1 MKALSELTAKD
12 IENIKVVCF
21 DVDGVTLRRGTQIL
35 DKGNEQIMRTVPLE
49 DNILQK
55 LLRLKKYFHV
65 TINSGRS
72 GFYLTKVFGDILWDN
87 ASLISENGIFVL
99 YKGEFHQNFIFTD
112 YELKVLRDVT
122 NKLKVLASNDK
133 RVDGFEYKM
142 FLLVLH
148 CNQAIPEVAEIV
160 AEQDLKGEF
169 YCWWNGEAY
178 DICPRRFNKG
188 IGLKK
193 LCELLGYTT
202 ENAMAIGNG
211 INDKDMTDIAAI
223 GITTDKVHLQADYYI
238 DGEHLGGEYLMD
250 KLLEL
255 KEHSA

>member
-1 MKALSELTAKD
+1 MMMHLDSLSKED
-12 IENIKVVCF
+12 IKNIKIVCF
-21 DVDGVTLRRGTQIL
+21 DVDGVTIQRGTKIIDKGDVQTMKTILLEGRIL
-35 DKGNEQIMRTVPLE
+35 D
-49 DNILQK
+49 K

-72 GFYLTKVFGDILWDN
+72 SFYLMKVFQDVLWGD

-99 YKGEFHQNFIFTD
+99 YKGELHQNFVFSE
-112 YELKVLRDVT
+112 YELQVLKNVT
-122 NKLKVLASNDK
+122 QRLKKIAVGDDRAS
-133 RVDGFEYKM
+133 GFEYKL

-148 CNQAIPEVAEIV
+148 CKEAIPEVAEIV
-160 AEQDLKGEF
+160 AEEDIKGEF

-188 IGLKK
+188 VGLKK
-193 LCELLGYTT
+193 LCELLGYGP
-202 ENAMAIGNG
+202 ENAIAIGNG

-223 GITTDKVHLQADYYI
+223 GVTTDREHLEADYYCE
-238 DGEHLGGEYLMD
+238 GEHLGGEYLMD

-255 KEHSA
+255 KED

>member
-1 MKALSELTAKD
+1 MKPLSELTAEDIKD
-12 IENIKVVCF
+12 IKVVCF
-21 DVDGVTLRRGTQIL
+21 DVDGVTLKRGTQII

-49 DNILQK
+49 NNILQK
-55 LLRLKKYFHV
+55 LLKLKKYFHI

-72 GFYLTKVFGDILWDN
+72 GFYLTKVFGDILWGN

-99 YKGEFHQNFIFTD
+99 YKGKFYQNFIFTP
-112 YELKVLRDVT
+112 YELEVLQNVT
-122 NKLKVLASNDK
+122 NKLKVLATNDK
-133 RVDGFEYKM
+133 RADGFEYKM

-148 CNQAIPEVAEIV
+148 CNKEIPEVPEIV
-160 AEQDLKGEF
+160 KGEDKKDEF

-178 DICPRRFNKG
+178 DICPKRFNKG
-188 IGLKK
+188 VGLRK

-202 ENAMAIGNG
+202 ENAIAIGNG
-211 INDKDMTDIAAI
+211 INDKDMTDIAKI
-223 GITTDKVHLQADYYI
+223 GITTDKEHLQANYFI

-255 KEHSA
+255 KEK